1 MKWGAGSRAA
11 SYSLAERRG
20 AGTLSP
26 MTFPRSSPLF
36 AFSAL
41 ALCSVL
47 VAGCDR
53 NDKALSAE
61 DDTNPHFHAAAARVQ
76 ERNFADA
83 AKEYEE
89 ALRADP
95 NVARAHYELGLLYG
109 DHLNDPIAAM
119 YHFEEYLRLRP
130 GTEAAPQAQA
140 RLDNAK
146 IAFAATLPNSPVQNA
161 EAFVK
166 LQSDNQA
173 LQRDME
179 EANRKAADLGAK
191 LASAQKELA
200 AASPNLQADGT
211 PAPALRDTNSPAA
224 AAAANPAAET
234 ETAPAPSPA
243 PAPIQ
248 AVAAPAPAPA
258 PAPGEAARSYTI
270 GAGDTLWKISKKFYP
285 GKINEGIEKIKAAN
299 PDTLPPGKPLKIGT
313 AIRIP

>member
-1 MKWGAGSRAA
+1 
-11 SYSLAERRG
+11 
-20 AGTLSP
+20 
-26 MTFPRSSPLF
+26 MTFPRSSSLGVLA

-41 ALCSVL
+41 ALGSVL

-53 NDKALSAE
+53 SDKALSAE
-61 DDTNPHFHAAAARVQ
+61 DDTNPHFHAASARVQ

-89 ALRADP
+89 ALRANP
-95 NVARAHYELGLLYG
+95 GVARAHYELGLLYG

-130 GTEAAPQAQA
+130 GSEASPQAQA

-173 LQRDME
+173 LQRDLE

-191 LASAQKELA
+191 LASAQKELS
-200 AASPNLQADGT
+200 AASPDLQADGAPT
-211 PAPALRDTNSPAA
+211 PALHDTNSPAA
-224 AAAANPAAET
+224 AAAANPAPAEA
-234 ETAPAPSPA
+234 EN
-243 PAPIQ
+243 
-248 AVAAPAPAPA
+248 APAPAPA
-258 PAPGEAARSYTI
+258 PAPVQAVAVPAPAPAVPGEAARSYTI

-313 AIRIP
+313 ALRIP

>member
-130 GTEAAPQAQA
+130 GSDPGRRAPGARSRSRSRPRRGGPQLHHRRGRHALEDLQEILPREDQRGDREDQGGQSRHAPPRQAAQDRHRDPHSLIPSLQPPTQ
-140 RLDNAK
+140 
-146 IAFAATLPNSPVQNA
+146 AFAP
-161 EAFVK
+161 
-166 LQSDNQA
+166 
-173 LQRDME
+173 
-179 EANRKAADLGAK
+179 
-191 LASAQKELA
+191 
-200 AASPNLQADGT
+200 
-211 PAPALRDTNSPAA
+211 
-224 AAAANPAAET
+224 
-234 ETAPAPSPA
+234 
-243 PAPIQ
+243 
-248 AVAAPAPAPA
+248 
-258 PAPGEAARSYTI
+258 
-270 GAGDTLWKISKKFYP
+270 
-285 GKINEGIEKIKAAN
+285 
-299 PDTLPPGKPLKIGT
+299 
-313 AIRIP
+313 